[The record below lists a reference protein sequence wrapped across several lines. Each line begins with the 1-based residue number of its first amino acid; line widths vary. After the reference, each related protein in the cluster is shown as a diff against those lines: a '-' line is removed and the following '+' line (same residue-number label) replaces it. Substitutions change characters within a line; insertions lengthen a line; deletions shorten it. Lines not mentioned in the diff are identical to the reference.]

1 MPFSDDLR
9 LAAGDQ
15 WNRVICHRFTTELR
29 DGTIDQEVMKQY
41 LIQDHRFLDA
51 FVVLL
56 ASIIASSRTLPDR
69 IPGCQFLA
77 QITGKE
83 NTYFERCFKTL
94 GVDDKDRAK
103 IPDAPC
109 TTGFCTL
116 MLDVARNGTLAEML
130 AVIVVCEWSY
140 LSWGQ
145 RVEKETVRNDFVNYE
160 WVDLHTGRDFEAVV
174 QYLRGL
180 LDREGDL
187 ISGEEKSLCQQR
199 FLQAVQLE
207 EDFFDFAYCCVASEA

>member
-1 MPFSDDLR
+1 MPFSEDLR
-9 LAAGDQ
+9 LASEDQ
-15 WNRVICHRFTTELR
+15 WNRIINHRFTTELR
-29 DGTIDQEVMKQY
+29 DGTIDREVMKKY

-56 ASIIASSRTLPDR
+56 ASIIANCRTLPDR

-77 QITGKE
+77 LITGKE
-83 NTYFERCFKTL
+83 NTYFERCFKKL
-94 GVDDKDRAK
+94 GVGEADRAK

-109 TTGFCTL
+109 TNGFCNL
-116 MLDVARNGTLAEML
+116 MLEVARKGTLAEML

-145 RVEKETVRNDFVNYE
+145 LVEKTTVRDDFVTYE
-160 WVDLHTGRDFEAVV
+160 WVDLHTGKDFKSVV
-174 QYLRGL
+174 EYLRGL
-180 LDREGDL
+180 LDQEGE
-187 ISGEEKSLCQQR
+187 IMSCEEKSRCRER

-207 EDFFDFAYCCVASEA
+207 EEFFDFAYS